1 MSDLRLVIFD
11 VDGTLVDSQGDIVGS
26 MSRAFA
32 ALGKPAPARDEVLS
46 IVGLSLDV
54 AMQRLAPEAS
64 LGEQIDLVDAYKQ
77 AYQDLRAAKGSVES
91 SPLYPGARQALG
103 GLRAQPLT
111 LLGVAT
117 GKSRRGLDSL
127 IAGHA
132 LEGFFVTEQVAD
144 HHPSKPHPSMIEA
157 AMSETGVDAAKTI
170 MIGDTSFD
178 MAMARAAGVRG
189 IGVSWGYH
197 GREKL
202 ADAEIIIDRFED
214 LLPVLDQM
222 LG

>member
-32 ALGKPAPARDEVLS
+32 ALGKPAPARENVLS

-91 SPLYPGARQALG
+91 SPLYPGARQILDA
-103 GLRAQPLT
+103 LRAQPYT

-132 LEGFFVTEQVAD
+132 LEGLFVTEQVAD
-144 HHPSKPHPSMIEA
+144 YHPSKPHPSMIEA
-157 AMSETGVDAAKTI
+157 AMAETGVDAAQTV

-178 MAMARAAGVRG
+178 MSMARAAGVRG

-202 ADAEIIIDRFED
+202 ADAEFIIDRFEE

>member
-32 ALGKPAPARDEVLS
+32 ALGKPAPARENVLS

-91 SPLYPGARQALG
+91 SPLYPGARQVLDA
-103 GLRAQPLT
+103 LRAQSYT

-157 AMSETGVDAAKTI
+157 AMAETGVDAAQTA

-178 MAMARAAGVRG
+178 MSMARAAGVRG

-202 ADAEIIIDRFED
+202 ADAEIIIDRFEE

>member
-1 MSDLRLVIFD
+1 
-11 VDGTLVDSQGDIVGS
+11 

-32 ALGKPAPARDEVLS
+32 ALGKPAPARENVLS

-91 SPLYPGARQALG
+91 SPLYPGARQILDA
-103 GLRAQPLT
+103 LRAQPYT

-132 LEGFFVTEQVAD
+132 LEGFFVTEQAAD

-157 AMSETGVDAAKTI
+157 AMAETGVDAAQTV

-178 MAMARAAGVRG
+178 MSMARAAGVRG

-202 ADAEIIIDRFED
+202 ADAEFIIDRFEE